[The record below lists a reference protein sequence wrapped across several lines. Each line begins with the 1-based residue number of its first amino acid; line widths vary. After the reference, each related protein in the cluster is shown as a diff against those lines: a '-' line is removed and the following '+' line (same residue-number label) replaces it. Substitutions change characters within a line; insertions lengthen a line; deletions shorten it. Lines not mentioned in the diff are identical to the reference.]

1 MKKLPPIPLLGL
13 IIISFLGACMEIDIS
28 IPSFPGIMEHYGASE
43 AQVQS
48 TLSFNFLA
56 FCLSSLIYG
65 PLSEAWGRRGL
76 MLFGA
81 TVFTVGALG
90 CVFWSSNIYELIFWR
105 FLQGLGAG
113 STFVLGFAMVADY
126 YHEEQAASAMS
137 KLNACVTIFMA
148 AAPIL
153 GSTITRYYPW
163 KANFS
168 AVALIAVM
176 TWVLLMI
183 GLIETKHD
191 KQPLRVKQIAK
202 DYGEVVMNK
211 RFMLYALMPNFL
223 VTAYLTFVGSA
234 AFYYMNTCNLPV
246 FQFAL
251 HQGSLVLTFSI
262 VSFFAD
268 KIVAKI
274 GAQRSV
280 WLGVMSCVIGSIL
293 LVFFAYVTPFMPI
306 FITMS
311 MCLIAI
317 GCAFPMSVTFAKS
330 MGLIPHLRGIC
341 SSTIMA
347 SRLFLSSIG
356 VALTGVLF
364 DGSMRPVALV
374 ISLAVG
380 IAFVCH
386 IWVEHNERNVGQ
398 AAPGVA

>member
-13 IIISFLGACMEIDIS
+13 VIISFLGACMEIDIS

-81 TVFTVGALG
+81 TVFMIGALG
-90 CVFWSSNIYELIFWR
+90 CVFWSSTIYQLIFWR

-113 STFVLGFAMVADY
+113 STFVLGFAMIADHY
-126 YHEEQAASAMS
+126 QNEAAANAIS
-137 KLNACVTIFMA
+137 KLNACITVFMA
-148 AAPIL
+148 MAPIL

-163 KANFS
+163 QANFS
-168 AVALIAVM
+168 AVAFIAII

-183 GLIETKHD
+183 GLFETKPEKEPLKL
-191 KQPLRVKQIAK
+191 KQVAK
-202 DYGEVVMNK
+202 DYAEIVSNK

-234 AFYYMNTCNLPV
+234 AFYYMNTCQLPV
-246 FQFAL
+246 LQFAL
-251 HQGSLVLTFSI
+251 HQGTLVLTFSL
-262 VSFFAD
+262 VSFSAE
-268 KIVAKI
+268 KIIAKL
-274 GAQRSV
+274 GGKQTV
-280 WLGVMSCVIGSIL
+280 WLGVIACCIGSIL
-293 LVFFAYVTPFMPI
+293 LATCAYLAPYKPLL
-306 FITMS
+306 ITASMS
-311 MCLIAI
+311 IIAI

-330 MGLIPHLRGIC
+330 MEIIPHLKGTS

-347 SRLFLSSIG
+347 TRLLLSSLG
-356 VALTGVLF
+356 VMLTGVFF
-364 DGSMRPVALV
+364 DGSMRPVSIIV
-374 ISLAVG
+374 GLAVALAV
-380 IAFVCH
+380 ICH
-386 IWVEHNERNVGQ
+386 LLIEVYEHASQE
-398 AAPGVA
+398 VAQSAN